1 MFRSLRCRP
10 TRVRIVIAL
19 VVIAVLMFLYAVSN
33 NDNASESIIIESQ
46 KFNHP
51 KNIQMNQN
59 TGGHRMCIL
68 IPFRDRF
75 EELTE
80 FVPKITAFLKRQN
93 VQHKIVV
100 VNQVYEND

>member
-1 MFRSLRCRP
+1 MFCSLRYRP

-19 VVIAVLMFLYAVSN
+19 VVVTVLMFLYAVSN

-59 TGGHRMCIL
+59 TGRHRMCIL

-80 FVPKITAFLKRQN
+80 FVPKITAFLKRQT

-100 VNQVYEND
+100 VNQV